1 MSTPTDGPLV
11 PPSGQAPQPVPA
23 PVDPYAP
30 PAWPQQQ
37 AWPQQPAWSPQPEWS
52 QQPGIPP
59 QGWGTPDSRALQEAE
74 TALRKARTALGWAI
88 AAAVG
93 ALAALVAAFV
103 VPALFAFGSS
113 VGGTYSYRGQ
123 VEPFE
128 AGSALNGSAV
138 SDAVEAALVDDGADV
153 SSIDCPDT
161 ETAQISTVIA
171 CQGSVDGSDWTYLV
185 HVLDRQGS
193 ILITE
198 Y

>member
-11 PPSGQAPQPVPA
+11 PPSGQAPQPGPSPA
-23 PVDPYAP
+23 NPYAP
-30 PAWPQQQ
+30 PAWSQPPP
-37 AWPQQPAWSPQPEWS
+37 WPQQPVWPQQADWP
-52 QQPGIPP
+52 QQPGTPAP
-59 QGWGTPDSRALQEAE
+59 GWGAPDSRALQEAE

-93 ALAALVAAFV
+93 ALVALVAAFA
-103 VPALFAFGSS
+103 VPALFAFGAS
-113 VGGTYSYRGQ
+113 VGGTYSYEGR
-123 VEPFE
+123 VESFE
-128 AGSALNGSAV
+128 AGRALNGSSV
-138 SDAVEAALVDDGADV
+138 SDAVEAALVDDGAEV

-171 CQGSVDGSDWTYLV
+171 CQGEVDGDNRVYLV
-185 HVLDRQGS
+185 HVLDRQGY